1 MSENNNIE
9 EQELDLNQLMK
20 IRREKLEELQANGKN
35 PFGITKFDRTNTAG
49 EIKEKFEEFD
59 GKDVTVAGRIIAK
72 RIMGK
77 ASFCTI
83 QDCDEKIQS
92 YVSINDLGEESYKEF
107 KTYDIGDI
115 IGITGFVFKTK
126 TEEISVHAKSVTL
139 LSKSLR
145 PLPEKF
151 HGLKDPDLRYRQ
163 RYTDLIMNPEVK
175 KTFELRSRII
185 KEMRNFLDS
194 KGYME
199 VETPILNTIAGGA
212 TAKPFITHHNA
223 LDIDMYLRIAP
234 ELYLKRL
241 IVGGFDKVYEI
252 GRLFRNEGMDLK
264 HNPEFTSMELYSS
277 YEDYND
283 MMDITEEMVSTIA
296 KNILGTTK
304 INYQG
309 TEIDLTPSWKR
320 ITMIDAIKE
329 VTGVDFNE
337 VNTDEEAV
345 KLAEERKLEVDAIK
359 KTRGNIINIF
369 FEEYVEETLVQP
381 TFICDYPVEVSPLT
395 KRKKEDP
402 RLTER
407 FEVFIG
413 GREYGNAYSELN
425 DPIDQYERF
434 KKQAQAREAG
444 DEEANMMDEDFVQA
458 LEIGLPPTGGLGMGI
473 DRLIMLLTDSA
484 SIRDVLLFPTMKPL
498 ASEKKQKKVEN
509 NEVTDNRIFETK
521 INREDAIKL
530 LKKYNKEEFHI
541 KHAVTVEQ
549 IMRYFA
555 RKYNENEDFWGLAG
569 LLHDIDYEMYPEEHC
584 EKAPEMLKEINASD
598 ELIHAICS
606 HGYGICTDIEPKHKM
621 EKILFAT
628 DELSGLIGA
637 AAKMRPSQST
647 KDMEL
652 QSLKKK
658 YKDKKF
664 AAGCSREIIARGAEY
679 LGWELDELLQNT
691 LEAMKETEDEI
702 LKNM

>member
-1 MSENNNIE
+1 MSQNNQVE

-35 PFGITKFDRTNTAG
+35 PFEITKFDRTNTAY
-49 EIKEKFEEFD
+49 EIKDKFEEFEE
-59 GKDVTVAGRIIAK
+59 KDVTVAGRIIAK

-175 KTFELRSRII
+175 KTFELRSKII

-199 VETPILNTIAGGA
+199 VETPILNVVAGGA

-283 MMDITEEMVSTIA
+283 MMDITEEMVYTIA
-296 KNILGTTK
+296 KKILGTTK
-304 INYQG
+304 ISYQG
-309 TEIDLTPSWKR
+309 IDIDLTPSWKR
-320 ITMIDAIKE
+320 ITMVDAIKE
-329 VTGVDFNE
+329 VTDIDFNTI
-337 VNTDEEAV
+337 NTDEEAL
-345 KLAEERKLEVDAIK
+345 KIAKERKLEVDDIK

-369 FEEYVEETLVQP
+369 FEEYVEETLIQP

-434 KKQAQAREAG
+434 KKQVEAREAG
-444 DEEANMMDEDFVQA
+444 DEEANMMDEDFVQS

-498 ASEKKQKKVEN
+498 ASEKKQKKIEN
-509 NEVTDNRIFETK
+509 NEITNKVFETQ

-541 KHAVTVEQ
+541 RHAVTVEQ

-555 RKYNENEDFWGLAG
+555 KKYNENEDFWGFAG

-584 EKAPEMLKEINASD
+584 IKAPEMLKEINANS
-598 ELIHAICS
+598 ELIHAVCS

-664 AAGCSREIIARGAEY
+664 AAGCSREIIAHGAEL
-679 LGWELDELLQNT
+679 LGWELEELLQNT
-691 LEAMKETEDEI
+691 LEAMKEVEDDI
-702 LKNM
+702 QKNM